1 MESNEE
7 VSGYVS
13 EVLFRNVENEYS
25 VLIIK
30 SDDGSETT
38 VTGIFPGGVSTGT
51 LIKVKGSFF
60 NHASYGRQFRAVSF
74 EEVMPDDTAG
84 IERYLGSGLIKGIGP
99 ALAKRIVSEFGR
111 DTIRIIEEE
120 PERLAEVRGIS
131 ENKAMSISDQ
141 IVGKREM
148 RSAMIFLQELGVNGQ
163 TAINIYKT
171 YGSNMKNV
179 IRTNP
184 YQVAEDVDGVG
195 FMTADRIASKLG
207 VFKDSE
213 FRTRAAVIY
222 ILERSAKDG
231 NTFLPSDI
239 LRSNLSDLMGK
250 EPEGFQTAI
259 DNLLVDGKINVV
271 NGDEI
276 YLSYYYNIETDAAR
290 RLIDLDDKPVSR
302 EIFSEG
308 LIDEIERSTGL
319 SLEKRQREAVKE
331 ALKRGVF
338 ILTGGPG
345 TGKTTTIKA
354 IIEALVLRGDDVA
367 LAAPTGRAARRMT
380 EATGHEAKTIHRLL
394 EVQPAG
400 DDSRRS
406 VFSRNEDNPIEY
418 DAIIIDEMSMVDISL
433 FDALLRAVGK
443 GTRLI
448 MSGDVN
454 QLPSVGPGNVL
465 KDIIDSDM
473 FSVIRLETIF
483 RQAQESDIIMNAHR
497 INNGEP
503 VTFKNDNDFFFMERD
518 DSSHVIKIMLD
529 LVMKNLPSYLKIKPQ
544 DIQVLTPMK
553 KGKIGAEN
561 LNKIFQRY
569 LNPQGDGKNE
579 YTSGDTIFREGDKVM
594 QIRND
599 YQLEWKVY
607 GVNNVVLESGTGVFN
622 GDCGIIE
629 EVNPFDETVTVR
641 YEDDHIVSY
650 GFEGLEDLMLSY
662 AVTIHKSQGSEYP
675 AVVMPVM
682 AGPRPLMTRN
692 ILYTAVTRAKKCVV
706 LVGEQNTFK
715 LMEGNVSDNKRYSG
729 LKDRIIEEI
738 RPV

>member
-1 MESNEE
+1 
-7 VSGYVS
+7 
-13 EVLFRNVENEYS
+13 
-25 VLIIK
+25 
-30 SDDGSETT
+30 
-38 VTGIFPGGVSTGT
+38 
-51 LIKVKGSFF
+51 
-60 NHASYGRQFRAVSF
+60 
-74 EEVMPDDTAG
+74 
-84 IERYLGSGLIKGIGP
+84 
-99 ALAKRIVSEFGR
+99 
-111 DTIRIIEEE
+111 
-120 PERLAEVRGIS
+120 
-131 ENKAMSISDQ
+131 
-141 IVGKREM
+141 
-148 RSAMIFLQELGVNGQ
+148 
-163 TAINIYKT
+163 
-171 YGSNMKNV
+171 
-179 IRTNP
+179 
-184 YQVAEDVDGVG
+184 
-195 FMTADRIASKLG
+195 
-207 VFKDSE
+207 
-213 FRTRAAVIY
+213 
-222 ILERSAKDG
+222 
-231 NTFLPSDI
+231 
-239 LRSNLSDLMGK
+239 
-250 EPEGFQTAI
+250 
-259 DNLLVDGKINVV
+259 
-271 NGDEI
+271 
-276 YLSYYYNIETDAAR
+276 
-290 RLIDLDDKPVSR
+290 
-302 EIFSEG
+302 
-308 LIDEIERSTGL
+308 
-319 SLEKRQREAVKE
+319 
-331 ALKRGVF
+331 
-338 ILTGGPG
+338 
-345 TGKTTTIKA
+345 
-354 IIEALVLRGDDVA
+354 
-367 LAAPTGRAARRMT
+367 
-380 EATGHEAKTIHRLL
+380 
-394 EVQPAG
+394 
-400 DDSRRS
+400 
-406 VFSRNEDNPIEY
+406 
-418 DAIIIDEMSMVDISL
+418 MVDISL

-553 KGKIGAEN
+553 KGKLGAEN

-579 YTSGDTIFREGDKVM
+579 YISGDTIFREGDKVM